1 MARAREFD
9 ADIALDR
16 AIEMFWAR
24 GYAHTSMR
32 ELVKYTGVA
41 HAGLYSAFGGKDE
54 LFQAC
59 LEKYEQ
65 GIFAYLFVG
74 MESERASIKDI
85 KKLFA
90 FITTAKEDKYFK
102 HGCFI
107 ANTALEFGSN
117 PGPIQNILNRTFI
130 RQVKAFE
137 NALSNALKRQ
147 QIEPNTDVADS
158 ASSFALLFYGCSSL
172 TRMKAPQ
179 EIIQRGVSSAFSAID
194 STS

>member
-9 ADIALDR
+9 ADIALDK

-24 GYAHTSMR
+24 GYANTSMR

-54 LFQAC
+54 LFQTC

-102 HGCFI
+102 NGCFI